1 MKKLLNA
8 IQAAE
13 ILGLKPNTLEIWR
26 CHEKGPKY
34 IRMGRRILYD
44 PDDLAAF
51 ASACTV
57 EPVRMPEWV
66 DAREDATHE

>member
-1 MKKLLNA
+1 MQKLLNT
-8 IQAAE
+8 IKAAE

-26 CHEKGPKY
+26 CREKGPKY

-51 ASACTV
+51 AAACTV
-57 EPVRMPEWV
+57 EPSWMPERAEARD
-66 DAREDATHE
+66 DAAHE